1 MRFGTSELLNKVR
14 QRREE
19 FKGREQQDAHELLV
33 AVLNTIDE
41 DQKGGGSDAIKRD
54 AAGAQNNEA
63 ADTAALFAFGARQ
76 VLGRSGENQRR
87 DSDDEDGSTA
97 AMLRALI
104 QGSLTSKVTRGSN
117 VSTTVSHCWSL
128 QLPIPGAERAR
139 HARSGGGKQA
149 KKRAKQNRKRE
160 RQLQLQRGPEPE
172 PEPEPELEPGPEP
185 EPEKNSSTEKDSIV
199 SMLEHFCVA
208 EQIGDGDAV
217 KELKLSG
224 LLPPVLILHLVRF
237 HSDGHTIVKYNGEVM
252 FTECAR
258 LLAACPRTHPLNRCA
273 CSARHGAVH
282 RGA

>member
-63 ADTAALFAFGARQ
+63 ADTAALFAFDAIQG
-76 VLGRSGENQRR
+76 LPGRSGENQRR

-104 QGSLTSKVTRGSN
+104 QGSLTSKVTRGSS

-185 EPEKNSSTEKDSIV
+185 EKNGSAEKDSIV

-258 LLAACPRTHPLNRCA
+258 LLAACPRTHALNRRA